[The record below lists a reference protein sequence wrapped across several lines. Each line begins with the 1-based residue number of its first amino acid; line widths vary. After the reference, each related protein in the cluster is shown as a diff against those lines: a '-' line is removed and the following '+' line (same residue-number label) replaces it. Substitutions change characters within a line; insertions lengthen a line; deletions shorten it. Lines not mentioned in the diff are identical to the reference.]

1 MSSTDPTPEYTFSN
15 KVPDTYEVC
24 LIASDAHDCTDTICH
39 DVIIDDVLFTYVP
52 NAFTP
57 DGDGENEQWR
67 MSSNIPDMMGFELR
81 VFDRWGQLVFEAN
94 DPYKAWNGTFKNS
107 GGDILKQDVY
117 AYRIV
122 YQIASTGGVREELGH
137 VTLLK

>member
-1 MSSTDPTPEYTFSN
+1 MT
-15 KVPDTYEVC
+15 
-24 LIASDAHDCTDTICH
+24 
-39 DVIIDDVLFTYVP
+39 
-52 NAFTP
+52 
-57 DGDGENEQWR
+57 
-67 MSSNIPDMMGFELR
+67 SNIPDMMGFELR
-81 VFDRWGQLVFEAN
+81 VFDRWGQLVFQAN
-94 DPYKAWNGTFKNS
+94 DPYKSWNGTFQNG